1 MQEADAPIETFGAPI
16 SYFSSKE
23 LAVLGFLT
31 LLALCFVPPV
41 QAATTTSVTPEQFRA
56 WFDAARQGRLEIP
69 VEVGRNAR
77 GYRYVFIGGLFNE
90 QMPGYFLQNVKELR
104 ARGVPQSSIHL
115 VKPDSQQTIPG
126 NAKSVRTELLAI
138 AAQGPERLVLIGHS
152 RGACDALAFALQ
164 NPTFVKEHIRALFLI
179 QGPFGGTPVADYVN
193 GEGTPMDRQ
202 MPAGYR
208 LMGQAIG
215 RLESGLLGDDR
226 HEAIAS
232 LNRKDSD
239 SFWNDLLRTHRAA
252 VPVVGPKTFYVTSR
266 TGPSHHP
273 LFQRVTGWYLGTYS
287 GPNDGMVAL
296 DDQSL
301 PGLGTVLAVLDVG
314 HTDLTRR
321 FPAARHKHRLRNAL
335 VDAIIMAVGT
345 QKGQLAR
352 QSGVTTAHASDS
364 EHAQGSSR

>member
-1 MQEADAPIETFGAPI
+1 MQEADATVETFDPPI
-16 SYFSSKE
+16 PHLSSKE

-41 QAATTTSVTPEQFRA
+41 QAETASSVTPEQFRA

-69 VEVGRNAR
+69 DEVGRNAR
-77 GYRYVFIGGLFNE
+77 SYRYVFIGGLFNE
-90 QMPGYFLQNVKELR
+90 QMPGYFQQNVKELR
-104 ARGVPQSSIHL
+104 ARGVPQSSIHF
-115 VKPDSQQTIPG
+115 VKPDTQQTVAG
-126 NAKSVRTELLAI
+126 NVKSVRTELRAI

-164 NPTFVKEHIRALFLI
+164 NPKFVAEHIRALFLI

-193 GEGTPMDRQ
+193 GEGPPMDRR
-202 MPAGYR
+202 MPTGYR
-208 LMGQAIG
+208 VMGQAIG
-215 RLESGLLGDDR
+215 RLESGLLGDDK

-239 SFWNDLLRTHRAA
+239 GFWNELLRTNHAA

-273 LFQRVTGWYLGTYS
+273 LFQRVTGWYLGTYY

-296 DDQSL
+296 EDQSL

-321 FPAARHKHRLRNAL
+321 FPAARPKHRLRNAL

-345 QKGQLAR
+345 QKAKLAGQSAI
-352 QSGVTTAHASDS
+352 TTAHASDS
-364 EHAQGSSR
+364 KHAQGSSR

>member
-1 MQEADAPIETFGAPI
+1 MQEADAPIETFGATI

-23 LAVLGFLT
+23 LAELGFLT

-273 LFQRVTGWYLGTYS
+273 LFQRVTGWYLGTYY

-296 DDQSL
+296 EDQSL
-301 PGLGTVLAVLDVG
+301 PGVGTVLAVLDVG

-321 FPAARHKHRLRNAL
+321 FPAARPKHRLRNAL
-335 VDAIIMAVGT
+335 VDAIIMTVGRQDT
-345 QKGQLAR
+345 QLAR
-352 QSGVTTAHASDS
+352 QSSVATDHTSKR
-364 EHAQGSSR
+364 AQESSR

>member
-1 MQEADAPIETFGAPI
+1 M
-16 SYFSSKE
+16 
-23 LAVLGFLT
+23 LGFLT

-41 QAATTTSVTPEQFRA
+41 QAETASSVTPEQFRT

-69 VEVGRNAR
+69 DEVGRNAR
-77 GYRYVFIGGLFNE
+77 SYRYVFIGGLFNE
-90 QMPGYFLQNVKELR
+90 QMPGYFQQNVKELR
-104 ARGVPQSSIHL
+104 ARGVPQTSIHL
-115 VKPDSQQTIPG
+115 VKPDSQQTVDG
-126 NAKSVRTELLAI
+126 NARSVRTELRAI

-164 NPTFVKEHIRALFLI
+164 NPKFVKEHIRALFLI

-208 LMGQAIG
+208 VMGQAIG
-215 RLESGLLGDDR
+215 RLESGLLGDDK

-239 SFWNDLLRTHRAA
+239 SFWNDLLRANRAA
-252 VPVVGPKTFYVTSR
+252 LPVVGPRTFYVTSQ

-273 LFQRVTGWYLGTYS
+273 LFQRVTGWYLGTYY

-296 DDQSL
+296 EDQSL
-301 PGLGTVLAVLDVG
+301 PGVGTVLAVLDVG

-321 FPAARHKHRLRNAL
+321 FPAARPKHRLRNAL

-345 QKGQLAR
+345 QDGQLAR
-352 QSGVTTAHASDS
+352 QSGATAAHASKRAR
-364 EHAQGSSR
+364 ESSR